1 MKFQNFAII
10 VLIIPLAFKK
20 LSFHAKVH
28 VFELKGEFII
38 FLKKH
43 WRLN

>member
-10 VLIIPLAFKK
+10 ILIIPLAFTT
-20 LSFHAKVH
+20 LSFHAKIH
-28 VFELKGEFII
+28 VFELKGEFVI
-38 FLKKH
+38 FKKKH

>member
-10 VLIIPLAFKK
+10 VFIIPLAFTK

-28 VFELKGEFII
+28 VFELKEEFKI
-38 FLKKH
+38 FFKKH